1 MESVLWAVV
10 LYFIVK
16 RWLRKN
22 PDALKNL
29 FSENTALK
37 ASAASKNSTARVWPT
52 PTAAPV
58 KSPRVTSTSHTEAKL
73 PKKRE
78 KQFQEL

>member
-22 PDALKNL
+22 PDALKAIL
-29 FSENTALK
+29 
-37 ASAASKNSTARVWPT
+37 SAKT
-52 PTAAPV
+52 TAARPHTEP
-58 KSPRVTSTSHTEAKL
+58 KRAAAQPSRVTSTSHTEAKL